1 MVEKELK
8 EDIPLKFIGVTNS
21 GDSEIVAVGELD
33 DLSPISQ
40 GSANNN
46 RLAQIV
52 SAKSLRIRLQ
62 FQSQAPT
69 APTATWKDGC
79 ALIRYLI
86 LSWLPYQ
93 SYSDV
98 LADSPGNILDLQQVG
113 TSGFNVLAPHLA
125 QGRATQ
131 FRIHV
136 DETVELSPSAGG
148 LSLNASA
155 TDYAMQVTYSFLQ
168 QPNLPMNQLL

>member
-8 EDIPLKFIGVTNS
+8 EDIPLKFIGVTNT
-21 GDSEIVAVGELD
+21 GDSEITAVGELD

-62 FQSQAPT
+62 FQSQAPDGVT
-69 APTATWKDGC
+69 TEWKDGC

-93 SYSDV
+93 SYADV
-98 LADSPGNILDLQQVG
+98 LADAPGNILDLQQVG
-113 TSGFNVLAPHLA
+113 TSSFNVLAPQLS
-125 QGRATQ
+125 QGRARQ
-131 FRIHV
+131 FKVHV
-136 DETVELSPSAGG
+136 DETVELSPSCGSYYEIPAGG
-148 LSLNASA
+148 AGAQN
-155 TDYAMQVTYSFLQ
+155 YQVLMFV
-168 QPNLPMNQLL
+168 